1 MSRNTKIVLIVLGV
15 LLATCCII
23 TVAFMVIIPM
33 FVTRVASDSVVEG
46 DAAADVGQEIVDY
59 ELPSGYKE
67 EGGVQILGM
76 RMVFIVPEGG
86 SGQMMALMQFPS
98 GIPINDEDMRQ
109 QMQDAIGQQAGRQ
122 GNVAFAE
129 ARHDILGLGPLQV
142 LVCGLAFG
150 GIAVAMGFATE
161 QAVINGK
168 PAVLTTLEGTDENGQ
183 TMRQIFGIFEAKN
196 GSGAMVMVMGDE
208 AGWDETAVNQFLAS
222 IRDDAGTGR

>member
-122 GNVAFAE
+122 GNVAFA
-129 ARHDILGLGPLQV
+129 V
-142 LVCGLAFG
+142 V
-150 GIAVAMGFATE
+150 ATE

-183 TMRQIFGIFEAKN
+183 TVRQIFGIFEAKN

>member
-1 MSRNTKIVLIVLGV
+1 MLTKIVLIVLGV

-122 GNVAFAE
+122 GNVAFA
-129 ARHDILGLGPLQV
+129 V
-142 LVCGLAFG
+142 V
-150 GIAVAMGFATE
+150 ATE

-183 TMRQIFGIFEAKN
+183 TVRQIFGIFEAKN

>member
-122 GNVAFAE
+122 GNVAFA
-129 ARHDILGLGPLQV
+129 V
-142 LVCGLAFG
+142 V
-150 GIAVAMGFATE
+150 ATE

-183 TMRQIFGIFEAKN
+183 TVRQIFGIFEAKN
-196 GSGAMVMVMGDE
+196 GSGAMVMGDE

>member
-15 LLATCCII
+15 LLATCCIF

-109 QMQDAIGQQAGRQ
+109 QMQDAIGQQAGRR
-122 GNVAFAE
+122 GNVAFA
-129 ARHDILGLGPLQV
+129 V
-142 LVCGLAFG
+142 V
-150 GIAVAMGFATE
+150 ATE

>member
-109 QMQDAIGQQAGRQ
+109 QMQDAIGQQAGRR
-122 GNVAFAE
+122 GNVAFA
-129 ARHDILGLGPLQV
+129 V
-142 LVCGLAFG
+142 V
-150 GIAVAMGFATE
+150 ATE

-183 TMRQIFGIFEAKN
+183 TVRQIFGIFEAKN

>member
-122 GNVAFAE
+122 GNVAFA
-129 ARHDILGLGPLQV
+129 V
-142 LVCGLAFG
+142 V
-150 GIAVAMGFATE
+150 ATE